1 MESLK
6 EGRKDMNVKREP
18 GSDTER
24 QIEEAATTLKAEGTK
39 GESVERGLHQGYRP
53 WLKEKGHSD
62 L

>member
-6 EGRKDMNVKREP
+6 EGRKGMNVKRGP

-24 QIEEAATTLKAEGTK
+24 QIEEAATALKAEGTK
-39 GESVERGLHQGYRP
+39 GESVERGLYQGYRP
-53 WLKEKGHSD
+53 WLEEKGHSD